1 VASSAELDPLRL
13 RPHGLGFDE
22 LKELRE
28 YLESLL
34 GSAQRSLQH
43 FQEDEYKGFLHQ
55 DDGRPRSPDDP
66 FSKASTATCVA
77 FLRAAGTLE
86 DLVPTATHI
95 ALRER
100 MIDGDE
106 EGEWKSA
113 DLRKDNPFTVSFL
126 LEAIWV
132 LGKLDGIDPNR
143 SAVVQD
149 KLNGLEKE
157 LGASGGLAIEEYD
170 PTAFLTYKALR
181 VLKLW
186 RRPKIG
192 ALREIRAWTW
202 DHLARESM
210 LIASGSP
217 DADVFELAYSVLT
230 ASAALELHEM
240 TPRERWMM
248 RYALDQFF
256 DHQLDDGTW
265 PRSRPLFLYPNLGY
279 AYCFDY
285 ELLVSML
292 ADRQVAGM
300 IFGRITELRKAAKAL
315 DDRRF
320 PLRPAAA
327 GEDGPV
333 YGWSS
338 GHHGRK
344 RQAES
349 WATASVFHFCLELDQ
364 LVSEAIRRDVF
375 DYVGV
380 PYDPPRPTPG
390 APELPK
396 DFLDSTVKRGEAR
409 RSLKQVL
416 ADHFLGPLVQA
427 RDRVREGRKF
437 PDDVSVSAILY
448 GPPGTSKTELAKA
461 IAKALGWPLLSLD
474 PSHLTRHGLDD
485 VHSEADTLFGRL
497 QFCDQI
503 VVLLDEFD
511 ELVREREEAGEL
523 HSRFLTTA
531 MLPKLTALSERR
543 RLVYLVATNHLEQ
556 FDAAIRRPGRFDVIL
571 PLMPPTLDAKLQEWP
586 VLTDA
591 LGLLR
596 GEEDTIDLPAA
607 ESILTDL
614 TYLEAKE
621 LAKRLATADTA
632 KAVSDTISR
641 AGDGSTVRQPL
652 TESEPEAG
660 WDWGVRM
667 TQLESR
673 IRIKGYEM

>member
-1 VASSAELDPLRL
+1 MPVAAELDPLRL

-34 GSAQRSLQH
+34 GSAPRSLRH
-43 FQEDEYKGFLHQ
+43 FQEDAYNGFLHQ
-55 DDGRPRSPDDP
+55 DDGRDRSPEDP
-66 FSKASTATCVA
+66 FSKASTSTCVA

-86 DLVPTATHI
+86 DIVPATKHL

-106 EGEWKSA
+106 QGEWKSA
-113 DLRKDNPFTVSFL
+113 GLRKDNPFTVSFL
-126 LEAIWV
+126 LEAIHV
-132 LGKLDGIDPNR
+132 LGGLEGVDPDRSGVVEEKL
-143 SAVVQD
+143 S
-149 KLNGLEKE
+149 GLEKR
-157 LGASGGLAIEEYD
+157 LTTSGGLAIDEYD

-186 RRPKIG
+186 RTPEREALEKI
-192 ALREIRAWTW
+192 RDWTW

-210 LIASGSP
+210 LIASGNP
-217 DADVFELAYSVLT
+217 DADVFELAYSVLS

-256 DHQLDDGTW
+256 ERQLDDGTW

-292 ADRQVAGM
+292 ADRQVTGM
-300 IFGRITELRKAAKAL
+300 IFGRIKELRKAANAL

-327 GEDGPV
+327 GEGEPV

-380 PYDPPRPTPG
+380 PYDPPHD
-390 APELPK
+390 AASAAELPS

-409 RSLKQVL
+409 RSLKQVV
-416 ADHFLGPLVQA
+416 AEHFLGPLVQA
-427 RDRVREGRKF
+427 RDHVREGRKF
-437 PDDVSVSAILY
+437 PDDVAISAILY
-448 GPPGTSKTELAKA
+448 GPPGTSKTE
-461 IAKALGWPLLSLD
+461 IAKSIAKSLGWPLLPLD
-474 PSHLTRHGLDD
+474 PSHLTRHGLDE
-485 VHSEADTLFGRL
+485 VHREADTLFGRL
-497 QFCDQI
+497 QYCDQI

-511 ELVREREEAGEL
+511 ELVREREESEL

-531 MLPKLTALSERR
+531 MLPKLTALSDRR

-571 PLMPPTLDAKLQEWP
+571 PLMPPNLSAKLNKWP
-586 VLTDA
+586 VLAKA
-591 LGLLR
+591 LDLLI
-596 GEEDTIDLPAA
+596 GEEDTIDRPTA
-607 ESILTDL
+607 ESVVTDL

-621 LAKRLATADTA
+621 LVKRLAIAETA

-641 AGDGSTVRQPL
+641 AGDSSTVRQAL
-652 TESEPEAG
+652 AESEPEAG
-660 WDWGVRM
+660 GDWAVRM